1 MCQTI
6 KEYYQKTGNKI
17 GFKPA
22 GGINTMHDALVYY
35 TIVKEVLGEEW
46 LNNKLFRIG
55 TSRLANICLSEIL
68 GEEVKLF

>member
-1 MCQTI
+1 MCEAI

-22 GGINTMHDALVYY
+22 GGINTVNDAIIYY

-46 LNNKLFRIG
+46 LTTGYSAWEQAAWQISYSLI
-55 TSRLANICLSEIL
+55 SRE
-68 GEEVKLF
+68 KK